1 MASTYLSRS
10 ISSTGNRQK
19 ATFSAWVKRATAS
32 ATNAIFV
39 TGSGGERDMLLFE
52 SDGKL
57 QYSRYNSSY
66 IYMLKT
72 NRQFR
77 DTNAWYHIVT
87 VFDSTESTSS
97 DRMKIYVNG
106 VQETSFNTAN
116 YPSQNYNSNYNQSG
130 MTQYLGQDSD
140 GNFDF
145 DGCMS
150 HVHYIDGTAY
160 QASTFGSTDSTTG
173 EWKINTSPSVTYG
186 TNGFFLLKNDN
197 AVTDRSGQGNNF
209 TVGAGTLTKTE
220 DSPSN
225 VFATINS
232 LLPTA
237 GTGTYQS
244 GNTYFRSDS
253 ASWDSALSTLSPV
266 AGKYYFEVKVGA
278 TGNKYSIGAVD
289 IERDSLFVNAG
300 TSERYLGY
308 RGMGYYGAGEIRG
321 NNGSSEDSNL
331 ITGLTAFSNHI
342 VGCAVDLDNNKMY
355 WHLNGT
361 YIQNGGYTQ
370 NPSTG
375 SYGVDFS
382 NNRNGTNAVAM
393 GASSRD
399 GHGLEINFGNGYF
412 SSTAVS
418 SAGTNASGIGIFEYD
433 VPTGF
438 TALSTK
444 GLNL

>member
-160 QASTFGSTDSTTG
+160 QASTFGSTDATTG
-173 EWKINTSPSVTYG
+173 EWKINTSPSVSYG
-186 TNGFFLLKNDN
+186 TNGFFILKDGNS
-197 AVTDRSGQGNNF
+197 VTDQSGNSNNF
-209 TVGAGTLTKTE
+209 TVGGGTLTKTE
-220 DSPSN
+220 D
-225 VFATINS
+225 
-232 LLPTA
+232 
-237 GTGTYQS
+237 
-244 GNTYFRSDS
+244 
-253 ASWDSALSTLSPV
+253 
-266 AGKYYFEVKVGA
+266 
-278 TGNKYSIGAVD
+278 
-289 IERDSLFVNAG
+289 
-300 TSERYLGY
+300 
-308 RGMGYYGAGEIRG
+308 
-321 NNGSSEDSNL
+321 
-331 ITGLTAFSNHI
+331 
-342 VGCAVDLDNNKMY
+342 
-355 WHLNGT
+355 
-361 YIQNGGYTQ
+361 
-370 NPSTG
+370 
-375 SYGVDFS
+375 
-382 NNRNGTNAVAM
+382 
-393 GASSRD
+393 
-399 GHGLEINFGNGYF
+399 
-412 SSTAVS
+412 
-418 SAGTNASGIGIFEYD
+418 
-433 VPTGF
+433 
-438 TALSTK
+438 
-444 GLNL
+444 